1 MLDLTLLAMAI
12 EVLSEI
18 SSPRISFS
26 DDLHQ
31 NDGADSIEECR
42 HRRLDTSLLSSS
54 SSDFDF
60 CFENSFVQELP
71 SADELFSNGKILP
84 IEMKRKPV
92 VPKQSHSHRQPE
104 PVAVSVHSP
113 PRRTITTDNSGKK
126 RLKEFLSMSIDAD
139 DKPASKS
146 FWQFKRSSSLN
157 CESTRSK
164 SLIRSLQFLTRSNS
178 TGSAPTPK
186 ETQKHTLLKQP
197 SLWRKSSVS
206 RSSSGTYYYTQKAVL
221 KKSCSAHGTSGVRV
235 SPVLNL
241 PHPIISNVTVSFFG
255 LGSLFCNGKVKKKKR

>member
-1 MLDLTLLAMAI
+1 MLQVTLLAMAI

-31 NDGADSIEECR
+31 NDDVEECR
-42 HRRLDTSLLSSS
+42 HRRLDMSLLNS

-60 CFENSFVQELP
+60 CFESGFVQELP

-84 IEMKRKPV
+84 IEIDRKHV
-92 VPKQSHSHRQPE
+92 RPKQVRRQPE
-104 PVAVSVHSP
+104 PVTVHNSLP
-113 PRRTITTDNSGKK
+113 QRTIATDNSGKK

-157 CESTRSK
+157 CESTRNK

-178 TGSAPTPK
+178 TGSA
-186 ETQKHTLLKQP
+186 LKQP
-197 SLWRKSSVS
+197 SLSRKSSVS
-206 RSSSGTYYYTQKAVL
+206 SSSSGTYYTHRNSTQKPPL
-221 KKSCSAHGTSGVRV
+221 KKSCGPHGTTGVRV

-241 PHPIISNVTVSFFG
+241 PHPIISNVSASFFSF
-255 LGSLFCNGKVKKKKR
+255 GSLFCNGKIKTKKR

>member
-1 MLDLTLLAMAI
+1 MAI

-26 DDLHQ
+26 DDL
-31 NDGADSIEECR
+31 DGAEECR
-42 HRRLDTSLLSSS
+42 HRRLDMSLLNS

-60 CFENSFVQELP
+60 CFESGFVQELP

-84 IEMKRKPV
+84 IEIDRKQV
-92 VPKQSHSHRQPE
+92 RRQPE
-104 PVAVSVHSP
+104 PVTVHNSP
-113 PRRTITTDNSGKK
+113 PRRTIATDNSGKK

-157 CESTRSK
+157 CESTRNK

-178 TGSAPTPK
+178 TGSA
-186 ETQKHTLLKQP
+186 LKQP
-197 SLWRKSSVS
+197 SLSRKSSVS
-206 RSSSGTYYYTQKAVL
+206 SSSSGTYYTYRNSTQKPPL
-221 KKSCSAHGTSGVRV
+221 KKSCGPHGTTGVRV
-235 SPVLNL
+235 NPVLNL
-241 PHPIISNVTVSFFG
+241 PHPIISNVSASFFG
-255 LGSLFCNGKVKKKKR
+255 FGSLFCNGKIKTKKR

>member
-1 MLDLTLLAMAI
+1 MAI

-31 NDGADSIEECR
+31 NDGAEECR
-42 HRRLDTSLLSSS
+42 HRRLDMSLLNS

-60 CFENSFVQELP
+60 CFESGFVQELP

-84 IEMKRKPV
+84 IEINRKHV
-92 VPKQSHSHRQPE
+92 CRQLE
-104 PVAVSVHSP
+104 PVAVTVRNSP
-113 PRRTITTDNSGKK
+113 PQRTIATDNSGKK

-178 TGSAPTPK
+178 TGSA
-186 ETQKHTLLKQP
+186 LKQP
-197 SLWRKSSVS
+197 SLSRKSSVS
-206 RSSSGTYYYTQKAVL
+206 SSSSGTYYTYRNSTQKPPL
-221 KKSCSAHGTSGVRV
+221 KKSCGPHGTTGVRV

-241 PHPIISNVTVSFFG
+241 PHPIISNVSANFFG
-255 LGSLFCNGKVKKKKR
+255 FGSLFCNGKVKTKKR

>member
-1 MLDLTLLAMAI
+1 MAI
-12 EVLSEI
+12 EVLSGI

-26 DDLHQ
+26 NDLDQ
-31 NDGADSIEECR
+31 NDDVGSIEECR
-42 HRRLDTSLLSSS
+42 HWRLDTTLLNS

-60 CFENSFVQELP
+60 CFEKYSFVQELP

-84 IEMKRKPV
+84 IEIKRKPA
-92 VPKQSHSHRQPE
+92 VPKQAHRRPE
-104 PVAVSVHSP
+104 PVSVCVDSP
-113 PRRTITTDNSGKK
+113 RRRTITTESSGTKI

-157 CESTRSK
+157 CESSRSK

-178 TGSAPTPK
+178 TGSTPIPK

-197 SLWRKSSVS
+197 SLSRKSSVS
-206 RSSSGTYYYTQKAVL
+206 SSSSSGTYYSYGNPTQKP
-221 KKSCSAHGTSGVRV
+221 SCGAHGTTGVRV

-241 PHPIISNVTVSFFG
+241 PHPIISNVTVGFFG
-255 LGSLFCNGKVKKKKR
+255 FGSLFCNGKVKKKKR